1 MAIASLTKVTTH
13 KEKNKKFLHDANQ
26 NLLCVT
32 HARTHDKRS
41 YVTRLYTGTNIVES
55 NIKNESNESNESN
68 EHYIIHTLAT
78 FAPEK

>member
-41 YVTRLYTGTNIVES
+41 YVTRLYTGTNVFES
-55 NIKNESNESNESN
+55 HYSRQKNNESSD
-68 EHYIIHTLAT
+68 LAVL
-78 FAPEK
+78 A